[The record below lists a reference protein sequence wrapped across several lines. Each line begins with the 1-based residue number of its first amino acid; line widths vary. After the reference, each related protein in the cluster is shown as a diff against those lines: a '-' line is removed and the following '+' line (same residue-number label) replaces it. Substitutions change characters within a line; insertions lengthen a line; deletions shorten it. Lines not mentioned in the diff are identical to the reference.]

1 MSGHTLSV
9 ARAVARRSLLHA
21 FTNPALL
28 IPSIVF
34 PLIFLV
40 SFAGGL
46 SAVRDVPGFD
56 FHGNYTAFQ
65 FVFVFLQ
72 SAAFGGVFT
81 GFGIAADF
89 ESGFARRMLLASP
102 HRSGMLLG
110 YAAAGVARWLVTAVM
125 VTIASL
131 LAGMTVYGD
140 GVQLSGLVGLALL
153 VNLTATLFGA
163 GVSLRAKTL
172 QAGPLMQIPI
182 FVGLFLAPVYVPLNL
197 LTGWINTVAS
207 YNPVTALMIA
217 GRGFLSGE
225 PDKSLIA
232 FACGA
237 ALVALMAAYA
247 LRGLRRVERGL

>member
-1 MSGHTLSV
+1 MSGQLAV

-28 IPSIVF
+28 VPSIVF
-34 PLIFLV
+34 PLVFLV
-40 SFAGGL
+40 GFAGGL
-46 SAVRDVPGFD
+46 SAVQNVPGFRFNGD
-56 FHGNYTAFQ
+56 YTAFQ

-89 ESGFARRMLLASP
+89 ESGFARRMLLAAP

-110 YAAAGVARWLVTAVM
+110 YATAGIVRWCVTATM

-131 LAGMTVYGD
+131 LAGMDVNG
-140 GVQLSGLVGLALL
+140 GGIELVGLVGVALL
-153 VNLTATLFGA
+153 VNITSTLFGA
-163 GVSLRAKTL
+163 GVSLRTKTL

-182 FVGLFLAPVYVPLNL
+182 FVGLFLAPVYVPLDL
-197 LTGWINTVAS
+197 LTGWIHTVAN
-207 YNPVTALMIA
+207 YNPVTALMTA
-217 GRGFLSGE
+217 GRGYISGE
-225 PDKSLIA
+225 PDKGALA

-237 ALVALMAAYA
+237 ALAALMALYA
-247 LRGLRRVERGL
+247 VRGLRRVERGL

>member
-1 MSGHTLSV
+1 VSDQLAV

-34 PLIFLV
+34 PLVFLV
-40 SFAGGL
+40 GFAGGL
-46 SAVRDVPGFD
+46 SAVKNVPGFD
-56 FHGNYTAFQ
+56 FHGDYTAFQ

-89 ESGFARRMLLASP
+89 ESGFARRMLLAAP

-110 YAAAGVARWLVTAVM
+110 YAVAGMVRWCVTALLVTV
-125 VTIASL
+125 ASL
-131 LAGMTVYGD
+131 LAGMDVHGH
-140 GVQLSGLVGLALL
+140 GIELVGLVGVALL
-153 VNLTATLFGA
+153 VNLTSTMFGA
-163 GVSLRAKTL
+163 GVSLRTKTL

-182 FVGLFLAPVYVPLNL
+182 FVGLFLAPVYVPLKL
-197 LTGWINTVAS
+197 LTGWIHTVAA
-207 YNPVTALMIA
+207 YNPVTALLQA
-217 GRGFLSGE
+217 GRGFISGE
-225 PDKSLIA
+225 PDQSLLA

-237 ALVALMAAYA
+237 ALVALMAVYA
-247 LRGLRRVERGL
+247 VRGLRRAERGA

>member
-1 MSGHTLSV
+1 MRSETLAV
-9 ARAVARRSLLHA
+9 ARAVARRSLIHA

-28 IPSIVF
+28 VPSIVF

-46 SAVRDVPGFD
+46 SAVRNVPGFD
-56 FHGNYTAFQ
+56 FNGNYTAFQ

-89 ESGFARRMLLASP
+89 ESGFARRMLLAAP

-110 YAAAGVARWLVTAVM
+110 YAGAAIARWCVTAVL
-125 VTIASL
+125 VSIASL
-131 LAGMTVYGD
+131 LAGMTVHGS
-140 GVQLSGLVGLALL
+140 GIELGGLVGVALL
-153 VNLTATLFGA
+153 VNMTATLFGA

-172 QAGPLMQIPI
+172 QAGPFMQIPI
-182 FVGLFLAPVYVPLNL
+182 FVGLFLAPVYVPLKL
-197 LTGWINTVAS
+197 LTGWIHTVAS
-207 YNPVTALMIA
+207 YNPVTALMTA

-225 PDKSLIA
+225 PDKSLLA

-237 ALVALMAAYA
+237 GLVLLTVLYA
-247 LRGLRRVERGL
+247 MRGLRRVERGL

>member
-1 MSGHTLSV
+1 MSGRLAV

-28 IPSIVF
+28 VPSIVF
-34 PLIFLV
+34 PLVFLV
-40 SFAGGL
+40 GFAGGL
-46 SAVRDVPGFD
+46 SAVGDVPGFD
-56 FHGNYTAFQ
+56 FNGNYTAFQ

-89 ESGFARRMLLASP
+89 ESGFARRMLLAAP

-110 YAAAGVARWLVTAVM
+110 YVAAGMTRWALTGVIVTV
-125 VTIASL
+125 ASL
-131 LAGMTVYGD
+131 LAGMDVNGG
-140 GVQLSGLVGLALL
+140 GVELAGLVGVGLL
-153 VNLTATLFGA
+153 VNVTATLFGA

-182 FVGLFLAPVYVPLNL
+182 FVGLFLAPVYVPLGL
-197 LTGWINTVAS
+197 LTGWIHAVAS
-207 YNPVTALMIA
+207 YNPVTALLQS
-217 GRGFLSGE
+217 GRGFISGA
-225 PDKSLIA
+225 PDQSALA

-237 ALVALMAAYA
+237 ALAALMALYA
-247 LRGLRRVERGL
+247 VRGLRRAERGA

>member
-1 MSGHTLSV
+1 MTGTIAV

-28 IPSIVF
+28 VPSIIF
-34 PLIFLV
+34 PLVFLV
-40 SFAGGL
+40 GFAGGL
-46 SAVRDVPGFD
+46 SAVQNVPGFA
-56 FHGNYTAFQ
+56 FHGNYTAFV

-89 ESGFARRMLLASP
+89 ESGFARRMLLAAP

-110 YAAAGVARWLVTAVM
+110 YAFAGLVRWCLTATLVTV
-125 VTIASL
+125 ASL
-131 LAGMTVYGD
+131 LAGMQVHGS
-140 GVQLSGLVGLALL
+140 GIQLGGLVGVGLL
-153 VNLTATLFGA
+153 VNIAATLFGA
-163 GVSLRAKTL
+163 GVSLRTKTL

-182 FVGLFLAPVYVPLNL
+182 FVGLFLAPVYVPLKL

-207 YNPVTALMIA
+207 YNPVTALITA
-217 GRGFLSGE
+217 GRGFISGAPE
-225 PDKSLIA
+225 KGLVA

-237 ALVALMAAYA
+237 ALAALMGVYA
-247 LRGLRRVERGL
+247 LRGLRRAERGL

>member
-1 MSGHTLSV
+1 MSATLSV
-9 ARAVARRSLLHA
+9 ARAVARRSLIHA

-28 IPSIVF
+28 IPSIIF

-46 SAVRDVPGFD
+46 SAVRAVPGFD
-56 FHGNYTAFQ
+56 FYGNYTAFQ

-110 YAAAGVARWLVTAVM
+110 YAAAGIVRWCVTAVM
-125 VTIASL
+125 VSIASL
-131 LAGMTVYGD
+131 AAGMTVYGN
-140 GVQLSGLVGLALL
+140 GVELSGLVGVGLL

-172 QAGPLMQIPI
+172 QAGPFMQIPI
-182 FVGLFLAPVYVPLNL
+182 FVGLFLAPVYVPLKL
-197 LTGWINTVAS
+197 LTGWIHTVAS
-207 YNPVTALMIA
+207 YNPVTALMTA

-225 PDKSLIA
+225 PDRSALA

-237 ALVALMAAYA
+237 ALVLLMVLYA

>member
-1 MSGHTLSV
+1 MSGSLAV

-21 FTNPALL
+21 FTNPALFV
-28 IPSIVF
+28 PSIVF

-40 SFAGGL
+40 GFAGGL
-46 SAVRDVPGFD
+46 SAVQDVPGFD
-56 FHGNYTAFQ
+56 FNGDYTAFQ

-89 ESGFARRMLLASP
+89 ESGFARRMMLAAP

-110 YAAAGVARWLVTAVM
+110 YAIAGIVRWCVTAVI
-125 VTIASL
+125 VTIASV
-131 LAGMTVYGD
+131 LAGMDVHGSGIELT
-140 GVQLSGLVGLALL
+140 GLVGVGLL
-153 VNLTATLFGA
+153 VNVTATLFGA

-182 FVGLFLAPVYVPLNL
+182 FVGLFLAPVYVPLKL
-197 LTGWINTVAS
+197 LNGWIHTVAS
-207 YNPVTALMIA
+207 YNPVTALMTA
-217 GRGFLSGE
+217 GRGYISGA
-225 PDKSLIA
+225 PDKSVLA
-232 FACGA
+232 FVCGL

-247 LRGLRRVERGL
+247 LRGLRRAERGL

>member
-1 MSGHTLSV
+1 MTTLHV
-9 ARAVARRSLLHA
+9 ARAVAWRSLTHS
-21 FTNPALL
+21 FKNPALI
-28 IPSIVF
+28 IPSILFPMVF
-34 PLIFLV
+34 LIG
-40 SFAGGL
+40 FAGGL
-46 SAVRDVPGFD
+46 SSVGRVPGFE
-56 FHGNYTAFQ
+56 FRSGYTAFQ

-110 YAAAGVARWLVTAVM
+110 YGFAGVARWIVTAVM
-125 VTIASL
+125 VSVASL

-140 GVQLSGLVGLALL
+140 GVQLAGLIGVGLL
-153 VNLTATLFGA
+153 VNVTATLFGA

-182 FVGLFLAPVYVPLNL
+182 FTGLFLAPVYVPLNL
-197 LTGWINTVAS
+197 LTGWINAVAS
-207 YNPVTALMIA
+207 YNPVSALMIA

-225 PDKSLIA
+225 PDKSALA

-237 ALVALMAAYA
+237 GLVALMAFYA